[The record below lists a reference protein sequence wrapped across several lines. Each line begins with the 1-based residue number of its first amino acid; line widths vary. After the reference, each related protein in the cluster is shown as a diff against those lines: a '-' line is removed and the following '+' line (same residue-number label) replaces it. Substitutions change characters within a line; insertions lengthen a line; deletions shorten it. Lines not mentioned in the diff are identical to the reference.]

1 VKMMKTAVR
10 WAILLCC
17 ALPASRALA
26 QTPQD
31 ARITISHP
39 GVQVM
44 KQDLE
49 TLLKL
54 TPAPEQKQLTVW
66 YDFVDTFAIGLDPEK
81 PMSIQMLPGINP
93 AGYLAILP
101 LAGGFQDLRE
111 NMEALGYEVTRDSRD
126 TSLYQFR
133 LFEELEGGD
142 APADPAA
149 VEEVGWMRVLAK
161 SGYLVGG
168 IVGSRKDLPAL
179 REIVIQSVVP
189 EFESSRV
196 AYFDFTNPD
205 PSPAAQTHRREKYQ
219 AIRQPAVD
227 AIRKRPSESDA
238 FLQLRKTAT
247 SMMMD
252 EGERVS
258 AESQRLVAQFSIDS
272 SKRDKPVLLASGE
285 LQPISGTGLEEAMKT
300 FNTVPDAFAAVAKP
314 AGAALSI
321 RINHPVDPMRQKNL
335 TTLLDL
341 LQQDVSAKLA
351 SRPGR
356 TDEQKEAIDK
366 VVTGIVAHLKT
377 GIDSGWL
384 NFCTDAV
391 PDGKD
396 SFNSV
401 TAYTSP
407 APEALNEVLPL
418 MAKMS
423 PRSEVEMNAATIGD
437 IAVHRVRLEE
447 GLIDVVDRY
456 FGVERDVYVAIGKNI
471 VWMASG
477 EKAMDD
483 LKRVIDSAGEPKPGT
498 SPLHVEVA
506 LLPWTRQSVNFFAKV
521 PLPKEKSELEL
532 RRAGDRRRTRAV
544 EAFSKGDDT
553 ITVHCEFEDGK
564 LKTDVRL
571 DSGILRFI
579 GRQLAVFAEEN
590 LATERDRK

>member
-1 VKMMKTAVR
+1 MKTAVR

-17 ALPASRALA
+17 ALPAPHALA

-44 KQDLE
+44 KEDLE

-54 TPAPEQKQLTVW
+54 APAPEQKQLTVW

-81 PMSIQMLPGINP
+81 PLSIQMLPGINP
-93 AGYLAILP
+93 AGYVAILP

-111 NMEALGYEVTRDSRD
+111 NMEGLGYEVTRDSRD

-133 LFEELEGGD
+133 LFEDLEGSDVPAD
-142 APADPAA
+142 APA

-168 IVGSRKDLPAL
+168 IVGSRKDLPTL
-179 REIVIQSVVP
+179 RELVMQSAVP

-196 AYFDFTNPD
+196 AFFDLTNPD
-205 PSPAAQTHRREKYQ
+205 PSPNGQKYRREKFQ
-219 AIRQPAVD
+219 SIRQPSLD
-227 AIRKRPSESDA
+227 AIRKRPAESDV
-238 FLQLRKTAT
+238 FLELRRTAT
-247 SMMMD
+247 STIMD
-252 EGERVS
+252 EGERLG
-258 AESQRLVAQFSIDS
+258 AEAQRLVTQLSIDT
-272 SKRDKPVLLASGE
+272 SKPDKPVLLASGE
-285 LQPISGTGLEEAMKT
+285 LQPIAGTGLEEAMKT
-300 FNTVPDAFAAVAKP
+300 FNTVPDAFANVSKP

-321 RINHPVDPMRQKNL
+321 RINHPVDPMRQKNY

-341 LQQDVSAKLA
+341 LQKDVSAKLA

-356 TDEQKEAIDK
+356 TESQKEAIEK
-366 VVTGIVAHLKT
+366 VVSGIVAHLKT

-407 APEALNEVLPL
+407 NPAALTEVLPW

-423 PRSEVEMNAATIGD
+423 PRSAVEMNAATIGD
-437 IAVHRVRLEE
+437 IPVHRVRLEE

-456 FGVERDVYVAIGKNI
+456 FGVERDVYVGIGKNI
-471 VWMASG
+471 VWMSSG
-477 EKAMDD
+477 DKALDE
-483 LKRVIDSAGEPKPGT
+483 LKRVIGSAGEPKPGI

-506 LLPWTRQSVNFFAKV
+506 LLPWTKQAVNFFAKV
-521 PLPKEKSELEL
+521 PLPKEKSDLEI
-532 RRAGDRRRTRAV
+532 RRAGDRRRTRAI
-544 EAFSKGDDT
+544 ESFAKGNDT
-553 ITVHCEFEDGK
+553 VTVHCEFEDGK
-564 LKTDVRL
+564 LKTEVRV
-571 DSGILRFI
+571 DTGVLRFI